1 MADWSSAK
9 WLWWIV
15 LYVGLGLVVP
25 WIMTRVW
32 AHQHGSKA
40 RPTTRQ
46 LFQRG
51 ELGLVSLILAISVI
65 WDIQTSQYSAET
77 IAVASVL
84 LAMGGIMAVAVWIES
99 QCRQS
104 SATPD
109 NPQRAWRD
117 SFSLAFFVFSMA
129 IGVEVLLDRFAKV
142 IHP

>member
-32 AHQHGSKA
+32 AHQHGSKV
-40 RPTTRQ
+40 RPTARQ

-77 IAVASVL
+77 IAVASIL
-84 LAMGGIMAVAVWIES
+84 LAMAGIMAVAVWVES

-117 SFSLAFFVFSMA
+117 SLSLAFFVFSMA
-129 IGVEVLLDRFAKV
+129 MGVEVLLDRFAKV